1 MTRLLLDQGLARGA
15 AAALRKRGLDVRHVG
30 EIGLGAATDAAIV
43 IEAASSDSVIVTLDA
58 DFHSLIAVSGK
69 IAPSA
74 IRIRQ
79 EGLRAEA
86 LAALI
91 ERVLAKADGAL
102 SKGALV
108 TVTER
113 SVRIH
118 PLPVVKA

>member
-15 AAALRKRGLDVRHVG
+15 AAILRERGFDVRHVG
-30 EIGLGAATDAAIV
+30 EIGLSAAPDEAI
-43 IEAASSDSVIVTLDA
+43 ILEAISDTSVIVTLDA

-69 IAPSA
+69 LAPSV

-91 ERVLAKADGAL
+91 ERVLAKADVAL
-102 SKGALV
+102 TKGALV
-108 TVTER
+108 TVGER
-113 SVRIH
+113 SLRVH